1 MRIRLAAYLSLFVR
15 FYVYFMSFASLG
27 ALSIV
32 IRLAAFFI
40 SRCWVTFWALSFTV
54 VFSVVG
60 SLLTFPL

>member
-32 IRLAAFFI
+32 IRLAAFWSVVVGSVLCVVF
-40 SRCWVTFWALSFTV
+40 AV

-60 SLLTFPL
+60 NSLSFPL

>member
-32 IRLAAFFI
+32 IRLAAFGA
-40 SRCWVTFWALSFTV
+40 V
-54 VFSVVG
+54 VVG
-60 SLLTFPL
+60 